1 MGTKK
6 NSGSKNSKN
15 LDPLCTKSDK
25 TPWRRKLPNGKKNG
39 EMHSYKPQ
47 LIQTI
52 KGRCLLKGCQ

>member
-25 TPWRRKLPNGKKNG
+25 TPWRRKFPMEKK
-39 EMHSYKPQ
+39 Q
-47 LIQTI
+47 W
-52 KGRCLLKGCQ
+52 